1 MSKVTPKEC
10 AVMIQMRKQVDEGLF
25 GRDDSECKGSG
36 KERTTCFRDN
46 GVSTEPSVGN
56 HLTSSLQLS
65 RILTRSETASA
76 PCLSLRF

>member
-1 MSKVTPKEC
+1 
-10 AVMIQMRKQVDEGLF
+10 MRGFL

-36 KERTTCFRDN
+36 KQRATWFRDN
-46 GVSTEPSVGN
+46 GVSTEPSVWS
-56 HLTSSLQLS
+56 HLTRSLQLS